1 MEKECSKTNKEFKKD
16 CSDMEIS
23 YLESLIF
30 LMELSMKDLY
40 KMDKNL
46 EKALLKDQM
55 DSIILVILN
64 MINLMALDKF
74 ITLINQLTLE
84 NSKMESKM
92 EKVI

>member
-1 MEKECSKTNKEFKKD
+1 
-16 CSDMEIS
+16 
-23 YLESLIF
+23 
-30 LMELSMKDLY
+30 MELFTKDLY

-55 DSIILVILN
+55 DSTTLVILN
-64 MINLMALDKF
+64 MINLMALGKF